1 MKICCSRGAGA
12 PQPGSWIRHWC
23 RGTGWRGT
31 DSIASRGRGSGGR
44 SAVAGSG
51 GGAVSRAPHG
61 KRRARAGRAG
71 EEGAQMETRRWSGEN
86 EGRRW

>member
-1 MKICCSRGAGA
+1 MLRGAGEVEGDPSRLDLAA
-12 PQPGSWIRHWC
+12 PP
-23 RGTGWRGT
+23 
-31 DSIASRGRGSGGR
+31 
-44 SAVAGSG
+44 G
-51 GGAVSRAPHG
+51 GGAVSRAPRG